1 MSRSYGPSRTSLPT
15 GESTTKPLGT
25 QPVPWRRVQVR
36 MRAGPKPT
44 GTVDTDEPSLHD
56 RSSGDR

>member
-1 MSRSYGPSRTSLPT
+1 MNRSYGPSRTSLPT
-15 GESTTKPLGT
+15 GESITEPHGT
-25 QPVPWRRVQVR
+25 QSVPRRRVQVR

-44 GTVDTDEPSLHD
+44 GTVDTDEPRLHD

>member
-1 MSRSYGPSRTSLPT
+1 MNRSYGPSRTSLPT
-15 GESTTKPLGT
+15 GESIAKPLGT
-25 QPVPWRRVQVR
+25 QLAPWRRVQVR

-44 GTVDTDEPSLHD
+44 GTVGVDERSLHD

>member
-1 MSRSYGPSRTSLPT
+1 MSRSYDPSRTSLPT
-15 GESTTKPLGT
+15 GESITKPHGT
-25 QPVPWRRVQVR
+25 KSMPWRRAQVR

-44 GTVDTDEPSLHD
+44 GTVDAYEPRLHD